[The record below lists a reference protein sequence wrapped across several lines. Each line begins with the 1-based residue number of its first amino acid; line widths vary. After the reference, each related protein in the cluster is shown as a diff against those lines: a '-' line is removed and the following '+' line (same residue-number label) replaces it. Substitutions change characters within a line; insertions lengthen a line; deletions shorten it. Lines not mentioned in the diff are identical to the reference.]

1 MNKACLIGRLT
12 RDPEL
17 RYTSSNKAV
26 ASFTLAVN
34 RQFTNQSGEREA
46 DFIPVVVW
54 GKQAENVKN
63 YINQG
68 SQIAVEGRI
77 QTRTFDDQNG
87 QKRYVTEVIAE
98 SVQFLEKKKEQT
110 QQEPFQNQTNC
121 QVFNQAMN
129 DNRNPF
135 EEFGEQIQMGNPD
148 LPF

>member
-12 RDPEL
+12 RNPEL
-17 RYTSSNKAV
+17 RYTQTQKAV
-26 ASFTLAVN
+26 ATFTLAIN
-34 RQFTNQSGEREA
+34 RLVASDGQKVA
-46 DFIPVVVW
+46 DFISIVVW
-54 GKQAENVKN
+54 GKQAENVNK
-63 YINQG
+63 YIKQG
-68 SQIAVEGRI
+68 DQLAVEGRI

>member
-12 RDPEL
+12 RNPEL
-17 RYTSSNKAV
+17 RYTQTQKAV
-26 ASFTLAVN
+26 ATFTLAIN
-34 RQFTNQSGEREA
+34 RPVASDGQKGA
-46 DFIPVVVW
+46 DFISIVVW
-54 GKQAENVKN
+54 GKQAENVNK
-63 YINQG
+63 YIKQG
-68 SQIAVEGRI
+68 DRLAVEGRI

-98 SVQFLEKKKEQT
+98 SVQFLEKKKEQP
-110 QQEPFQNQTNC
+110 QQASFQNQTNC

-129 DNRNPF
+129 DNSNPF

>member
-12 RDPEL
+12 RNPEL
-17 RYTSSNKAV
+17 RYTQTQKAV
-26 ASFTLAVN
+26 ATFALAIN
-34 RQFTNQSGEREA
+34 RPVASDGQKVA
-46 DFIPVVVW
+46 DFISIVVW
-54 GKQAENVKN
+54 GKQAENVNK
-63 YINQG
+63 YIKQG
-68 SQIAVEGRI
+68 DQLAVEGRI

>member
-12 RDPEL
+12 RNPEL
-17 RYTSSNKAV
+17 RYTQTQKAV
-26 ASFTLAVN
+26 ATFTLAIN
-34 RQFTNQSGEREA
+34 RPVASDGQKVA
-46 DFIPVVVW
+46 DFISIVVW
-54 GKQAENVKN
+54 GKQAENVNK
-63 YINQG
+63 YIKQG
-68 SQIAVEGRI
+68 DQLAVEGRI

-129 DNRNPF
+129 ENRNPF

>member
-1 MNKACLIGRLT
+1 MNKVCLIGRLT
-12 RDPEL
+12 RNPEL
-17 RYTSSNKAV
+17 RYTQTQKAV
-26 ASFTLAVN
+26 ATFNLAIN
-34 RQFTNQSGEREA
+34 RPVASDGQKVA
-46 DFIPVVVW
+46 DFISIVVW
-54 GKQAENVKN
+54 GKQAENVNK
-63 YINQG
+63 YIKQG
-68 SQIAVEGRI
+68 DQLAVEGRI

-135 EEFGEQIQMGNPD
+135 EEFGEQIQMGNTD

>member
-1 MNKACLIGRLT
+1 MNKVCLIGRLT
-12 RDPEL
+12 RNPEL
-17 RYTSSNKAV
+17 RYTQTQKAV
-26 ASFTLAVN
+26 ATFTLAIN
-34 RQFTNQSGEREA
+34 RPVANDGQKVA
-46 DFIPVVVW
+46 DFIPIVVW
-54 GKQAENVKN
+54 GKQAENVNK
-63 YINQG
+63 YIKQG
-68 SQIAVEGRI
+68 DQLAVEGRI
-77 QTRTFDDQNG
+77 QTRTFDDQTG

-98 SVQFLEKKKEQT
+98 AVQFLEKKKEQS

>member
-54 GKQAENVKN
+54 GKQAENVNK
-63 YINQG
+63 YIKQG
-68 SQIAVEGRI
+68 DQLAVEGRI